1 MDFNKYLND
10 SIANIDTYNL
20 DVVLDILQIPNKES
34 TIIEKCTLIKQT
46 ISDHY
51 PKLQS
56 FITFLES
63 KLNTELDI
71 CKHLIVIL
79 YNMFEQPS
87 IFKYP
92 ISKKTYK
99 KYIKKKQNN
108 TIRSKQLKLL
118 DDMLYIKFCRCIK
131 KIYTN
136 NLKKHIFNDLQ
147 SDSNPYAICT
157 SSIYK
162 NRGFDP
168 PPSAALNCRKTF
180 GWYLN

>member
-1 MDFNKYLND
+1 MDFNKYLKD

-87 IFKYP
+87 IFKY
-92 ISKKTYK
+92 
-99 KYIKKKQNN
+99 
-108 TIRSKQLKLL
+108 
-118 DDMLYIKFCRCIK
+118 
-131 KIYTN
+131 
-136 NLKKHIFNDLQ
+136 
-147 SDSNPYAICT
+147 
-157 SSIYK
+157 
-162 NRGFDP
+162 
-168 PPSAALNCRKTF
+168 CRK
-180 GWYLN
+180 